1 MKRYFQ
7 SDNTSPAAPEM
18 LAALAA
24 SNDGYAAAYGDDQWS
39 QQLDATFGRF
49 FGKAVRVYPVATGT
63 AANAI
68 ALAAMTPPYGA
79 VFCHR
84 EAHIVRDE
92 CGAPEFMS
100 GGARLVLVDG
110 QLGKLTPSALATA
123 LDDNPRSVHSP
134 QAACVSI
141 SQATECGTT
150 YSPTEI
156 AAVSAIARQ
165 RGLALHM
172 DGARF
177 ANSLCFLDC
186 HPGDITWRAGV
197 DVLSFGATKNGA
209 LGAEAVVFFDPAR
222 VADFELRRKR
232 SGHLVS
238 KTRYLSAQLLAYLQD
253 DLWHRHAEHANRL
266 AAQLAGS
273 AGDVLLYPV
282 QANEVFVQLDS
293 ARLARLR
300 EMGFQFYDWGA
311 VDSGA
316 ARFVVSWNQSAED
329 VASLCAALT
338 DL

>member
-1 MKRYFQ
+1 MKRYFK

-24 SNDGYAAAYGDDQWS
+24 ANEGYEAAYGDDQWS
-39 QQLDATFGRF
+39 QQLDAVFGRF
-49 FGKAVRVYPVATGT
+49 FGKAVRVFPVATGT

-68 ALAAMTPPYGA
+68 ALATLTPPYGA
-79 VFCHR
+79 IFCHR

-110 QLGKLTPSALATA
+110 QQGKLTPAALTAA

-186 HPGDITWRAGV
+186 HPGDVTWRAGV
-197 DVLSFGATKNGA
+197 DVLSFGATKNCA

-222 VADFELRRKR
+222 VTDFELRRKR
-232 SGHLVS
+232 SGHLFS
-238 KTRYLSAQLLAYLQD
+238 KMRYLSAQLLAYLQD
-253 DLWHRHAEHANRL
+253 DLWRRHAAHANRL

-273 AGDVLLYPV
+273 AGDALLYPV
-282 QANEVFVQLDS
+282 QANEVFVQLD
-293 ARLARLR
+293 AIRLARLR

-316 ARFVVSWNQSAED
+316 ARFVVSWNQPAED
-329 VASLCAALT
+329 VASLCAAFK